1 MKEEK
6 EGEGAR
12 NEGSGKGLIYIETAK
27 RYGTTCVSRKWSPI
41 TKRWITRR
49 GEIACK
55 NWSISSLSSPDLFDA
70 LSSEITKLNPYHL
83 EFFPTKKVK
92 ADLDGVRGAGQTQN
106 FDEMSADINALSR
119 NASPNVEISDKS
131 GPFVRP
137 LYDRNKIALE
147 IFTPSITCVAAKIY
161 SLHHCQIFVSCLPNY
176 CA

>member
-1 MKEEK
+1 M
-6 EGEGAR
+6 
-12 NEGSGKGLIYIETAK
+12 
-27 RYGTTCVSRKWSPI
+27 
-41 TKRWITRR
+41 
-49 GEIACK
+49 
-55 NWSISSLSSPDLFDA
+55 
-70 LSSEITKLNPYHL
+70 
-83 EFFPTKKVK
+83 FFPTKKVK
-92 ADLDGVRGAGQTQN
+92 ADLDGVRGAGQN